1 MNNSTNGTVI
11 ITGPTGGLGKELA
24 VDMAKR
30 SEASRPDLLLIGRKG
45 EKLADILKSVRDV
58 GATAYEVPCDFS
70 RLSDVRAAADVVKTI
85 LASGTVRPLHALV
98 ANAGLMSMDTRTT
111 SSDGYE
117 MTFAVNY
124 LAHAQLIGDL
134 INAFVAPAR
143 IVLVGSDT
151 YYLNTFRRILHV
163 PEAQWRDP
171 VELAQPAAADVTPS
185 TKGAGTAYA
194 DSKLA
199 ILYYAHELQR
209 HVSKDVNIIVFEPGW
224 MPGSGLGRGAGAAM
238 ASLGRALGH
247 FPGIATPAKSAPAFA
262 SVVLDEKWSH
272 LRGGAYV
279 ILTKETELMPFAH
292 DTKREG
298 RLWEATKELL
308 EQAQEK

>member
-1 MNNSTNGTVI
+1 MSNSMNGTVI
-11 ITGPTGGLGKELA
+11 ITGPTGGLGKALA
-24 VDMAKR
+24 LEMAKR
-30 SEASRPDLLLIGRKG
+30 PKSSRPDLLLIGRKG
-45 EKLADILKSVRDV
+45 EKLTAILKMVRDA

-70 RLSDVRAAADVVKTI
+70 RLSNVRAAADAVKTI
-85 LASGTVRPLHALV
+85 LASGKVRPLHALV

-111 SSDGYE
+111 SADRYE

-134 INAFVAPAR
+134 IGSFVAPAR

-171 VELAQPAAADVTPS
+171 IELAQPAVADVNPS
-185 TKGAGTAYA
+185 AKVAGTAYA
-194 DSKLA
+194 NSKLA

-209 HVSKDVNIIVFEPGW
+209 HVSEGVNVIVFEPGW
-224 MPGSGLGRGAGAAM
+224 MPGTGLSRGAGAA
-238 ASLGRALGH
+238 LEFIGRALGRL
-247 FPGIATPAKSAPAFA
+247 PGMATPAKSAPAFA

-279 ILTKETELMPFAH
+279 IITKETELMPFAH
-292 DTKREG
+292 DTKRER
-298 RLWEATKELL
+298 RLWEATQELL
-308 EQAQEK
+308 EQAK

>member
-1 MNNSTNGTVI
+1 MNNSMNGTVI
-11 ITGPTGGLGKELA
+11 ITGPTGGLGKALA
-24 VDMAKR
+24 LEVAKR
-30 SEASRPDLLLIGRKG
+30 PESSRPDLLLIGRKG
-45 EKLADILKSVRDV
+45 EKLADILKSVRDA

-70 RLSDVRAAADVVKTI
+70 RLSDVRAAADAVKTI
-85 LASGTVRPLHALV
+85 LASGKVHPLQVLV

-111 SSDGYE
+111 SVDGYE

-134 INAFVAPAR
+134 IDSFVAPAR

-151 YYLNTFRRILHV
+151 YYPNTFRRILHV

-171 VELAQPAAADVTPS
+171 IELAQPAAADVTPS
-185 TKGAGTAYA
+185 VKGAGTAYA

-209 HVSKDVNIIVFEPGW
+209 HVSKGVNVIVFEPGW
-224 MPGSGLGRGAGAAM
+224 MPGTGLGRGAGAAM
-238 ASLGRALGH
+238 ESIGRALGR
-247 FPGIATPAKSAPAFA
+247 FPGMATPAKSAPAFA
-262 SVVLDEKWSH
+262 SVILDEKWSH
-272 LRGGAYV
+272 LRDGAYV
-279 ILTKETELMPFAH
+279 IINKETELMPFAH
-292 DTKREG
+292 DTKRER

-308 EQAQEK
+308 ERAQ